1 MAEQSI
7 SGPAAVGVPLR
18 AWALRSLQHVGYAL
32 VLGTGVA
39 VLLMLLFRRSSWH
52 TLVYSWCISMG
63 CSVSIDVLRHFATVW
78 VHRHTAEPS
87 VERQA
92 DWPGWGW
99 MSFCL
104 VLGTLSGITL
114 GSLLGNWLIGREGHV
129 FGGGM
134 SMVTAMLVISLLP
147 GVGIT
152 YYYRAKGRLQTAQAL
167 AETAQRQATE
177 TRLKLL
183 ESQLEPH
190 MLFNTLANLRALI
203 ALDPERAQAMLD
215 RLIDFLRA
223 TLGASRAP
231 LHPLSAEFAR
241 LADYLALM
249 QIRMGDRLRVELDL
263 PDALAATAVPPLLLQ
278 PLVENAVKHG
288 LEPKR
293 GPGLIRVQAA
303 TEGDEM
309 VLRVTDTG
317 IGPQAAAA
325 NATVGTGFG
334 LAQVRERLTTMYG
347 SGASLRLEPG
357 TADAGGTVVTL
368 RWPLSAVALS
378 PSHPTA

>member
-1 MAEQSI
+1 MAERST
-7 SGPAAVGVPLR
+7 SGLPVAALPLR
-18 AWALRSLQHVGYAL
+18 AWAIRTLQHVGYAL

-63 CSVSIDVLRHFATVW
+63 CSVSIDVLRHFATSW
-78 VHRHTAEPS
+78 VHRHDTRPS

-99 MSFCL
+99 MSVCL

-134 SMVTAMLVISLLP
+134 SMVAAMLVISLLP
-147 GVGIT
+147 GIGIT

-231 LHPLSAEFAR
+231 LHPLSAEFSR

-263 PDALAATAVPPLLLQ
+263 PDELAATPIPPLLLQ
-278 PLVENAVKHG
+278 PLVENAIKHG

-293 GPGLIRVQAA
+293 GAGLIQVQALA
-303 TEGDEM
+303 DGTEL

-317 IGPQAAAA
+317 IGPQASAAA
-325 NATVGTGFG
+325 ATAGTRFG
-334 LAQVRERLTTMYG
+334 LAQVRERLATLYG
-347 SGASLRLEPG
+347 DGASLQLEPG
-357 TADAGGTVVTL
+357 PPNAGGTVVTL
-368 RWPLSAVALS
+368 RWPLVATPFTPSS
-378 PSHPTA
+378 PTP

>member
-1 MAEQSI
+1 MADQSI

-63 CSVSIDVLRHFATVW
+63 CSVSIDVLRHFATAW
-78 VHRHTAEPS
+78 VHRHDARPS
-87 VERQA
+87 IERQA

-99 MSFCL
+99 MSVCL

-134 SMVTAMLVISLLP
+134 GMVTAMLVISLLP

-249 QIRMGDRLRVELDL
+249 QIRMGERLRVELEL
-263 PDALAATAVPPLLLQ
+263 PDALATTAVPPLLLQ

-293 GPGLIRVQAA
+293 GPGLIRVQAT
-303 TEGDEM
+303 TEGDEL

-325 NATVGTGFG
+325 NATAGTGFG
-334 LAQVRERLTTMYG
+334 LAQVRERLTTLYG
-347 SGASLRLEPG
+347 SSASLRLEPG

-378 PSHPTA
+378 TSRPTP